1 MCTLTFLSPC
11 PLCLK
16 KIAQVDQCTLAKA
29 EGRDYCTNSSRKTST
44 EDVCDECMEMAD
56 GVEEMKWMIEQVG
69 GKTVRGMVAE
79 RGRRRKWVV
88 RVLRVLRGW

>member
-1 MCTLTFLSPC
+1 
-11 PLCLK
+11 
-16 KIAQVDQCTLAKA
+16 
-29 EGRDYCTNSSRKTST
+29 
-44 EDVCDECMEMAD
+44 MEMAD

-69 GKTVRGMVAE
+69 GKSVRGMVAE